1 MKEPWYHPT
10 NKNELLYI
18 FLVFSLYIL
27 LNVGKNSL
35 FHSAG
40 FVSHTVKYVSH
51 TVVFV
56 FHSVKQRICR
66 RIFHFMQVQNEEIPQ
81 KRQKIYKNRYEKHLP
96 AKHFLTFGHYNTYT
110 TFTLLY
116 LLLHNHDFYS

>member
-1 MKEPWYHPT
+1 MNNSICTLFDNILIDIHKF
-10 NKNELLYI
+10 K
-18 FLVFSLYIL
+18 SLHIL
-27 LNVGKNSL
+27 QNVGKNSL

-66 RIFHFMQVQNEEIPQ
+66 RIFHFMQVHAEKMPQ
-81 KRQKIYKNRYEKHLP
+81 RR
-96 AKHFLTFGHYNTYT
+96 
-110 TFTLLY
+110 
-116 LLLHNHDFYS
+116 